1 MLSTRPSLV
10 TLSRTHIIVSLA
22 AALLFELAFFTG
34 LFEENNPLRPLM
46 FNSLYS
52 VNLILIL
59 TAGILLFS
67 FYWKS
72 GNAVILLGALGIFSW
87 FCGSFFVVSY
97 VFLLGNV
104 LTYPSIAELT
114 FQGFHLLFIPVLLS
128 IIKKSN
134 FKGNP
139 SLVIIPLLCISV
151 PFVVSLFKEL
161 ELHNLLYSSFFL
173 FLVSVSFSL
182 SLIILYHRKYLL
194 LLSGLFCI
202 VYADISFVNVALFCP
217 NCFVFMLDPFWF
229 FGFSLISFS
238 LLRYANRGELE

>member
-59 TAGILLFS
+59 TAAILLFS

-87 FCGSFFVVSY
+87 LCGSFFWVSY

-139 SLVIIPLLCISV
+139 ALVIIPLLCISV
-151 PFVVSLFKEL
+151 PFVISLFKEL
-161 ELHNLLYSSFFL
+161 TLHNLLYSSFFL
-173 FLVSVSFSL
+173 FLVSVNLSL
-182 SLIILYHRKYLL
+182 SLIILYHKKYLL

-217 NCFVFMLDPFWF
+217 SCFVFMLDPFWF

-238 LLRYANRGELE
+238 LLRYADRGELE